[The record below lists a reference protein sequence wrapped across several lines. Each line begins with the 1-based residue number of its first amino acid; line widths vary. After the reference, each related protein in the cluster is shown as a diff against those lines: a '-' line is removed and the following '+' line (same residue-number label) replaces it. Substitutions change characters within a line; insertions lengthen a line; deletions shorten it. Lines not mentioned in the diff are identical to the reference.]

1 MGDSD
6 ENDEQKEVV
15 DVQTMSV
22 LLNVIEKIK
31 ETLSEADQSESQI
44 PIPSVYDQ
52 ELKRPLGMDKVGS
65 IQLLH

>member
-15 DVQTMSV
+15 DAQTMSV
-22 LLNVIEKIK
+22 LLNVK

>member
-15 DVQTMSV
+15 DAQTMSV

-31 ETLSEADQSESQI
+31 ETLSEENQSESQI
-44 PIPSVYDQ
+44 PIPSVYD
-52 ELKRPLGMDKVGS
+52 
-65 IQLLH
+65 